1 MGQDRIGYPPESQ
14 RSNMMSSGDHQRCP
28 RIEETDKEAT
38 SGLDEMYLADKY
50 KIITL
55 MVS

>member
-1 MGQDRIGYPPESQ
+1 VGQDRIGYPPESQ

-28 RIEETDKEAT
+28 RIEEIDKEAT
-38 SGLDEMYLADKY
+38 SGLDKMYLADKY